1 MRRAP
6 LTEALPHG
14 CRGARHGLLAVF
26 TLCQCSLIALVR
38 VMLVS
43 LGGIGSSR
51 GWTPVKIDRGVR
63 NKPAL
68 TRRSRFSSCEV
79 ASGLDSTSDAVS

>member
-1 MRRAP
+1 VRRAP

-26 TLCQCSLIALVR
+26 TRRQRSLIALVR
-38 VMLVS
+38 VMLLS

-51 GWTPVKIDRGVR
+51 GWTPVKIDRGGR
-63 NKPAL
+63 GKPAM
-68 TRRSRFSSCEV
+68 TRCSRLSSCEV

>member
-26 TLCQCSLIALVR
+26 TLCQRSLIALVR

-51 GWTPVKIDRGVR
+51 GWTPVKIDRGCSQQSCAD
-63 NKPAL
+63 PAQPFFAM
-68 TRRSRFSSCEV
+68 RGSI
-79 ASGLDSTSDAVS
+79 GP